1 VWTDLIRIVDHAKLA
16 NAANEALI
24 LSRRRAMRLNA
35 THPASQVPLAVKD
48 LRLAMALAA
57 AASIVHDR
65 LATMMGRDWSD
76 LDCYAGLP
84 DHTAAAWSAT

>member
-1 VWTDLIRIVDHAKLA
+1 
-16 NAANEALI
+16 
-24 LSRRRAMRLNA
+24 
-35 THPASQVPLAVKD
+35 
-48 LRLAMALAA
+48 LAA

-76 LDCYAGLP
+76 LHCYAGLP